1 MGAIAMPS
9 ADGWMMGGSKDPD
22 LQRVFGISE
31 DVIASMAVEAV
42 FYAQDKAGRSR
53 QRFVCE
59 LVQAFEAQLYERL
72 GVELDS

>member
-22 LQRVFGISE
+22 LLRVYGISE

-53 QRFVCE
+53 PRFVCE
-59 LVQAFEAQLYERL
+59 LVREFEALLCERM
-72 GVELDS
+72 GVDLDS